1 MAEANAPLHHATVE
15 NKEHTMVGVLCQ
27 GGVLLEPSQ
36 IQQREEEN
44 CSFFTATLHSEACS
58 TEQML
63 PLRLPADKSSVW
75 VCKHLVPYQKTG
87 AKCYSLRSPLTVTD
101 QSCSGCHL
109 FNVGDAGERSDNLQ
123 QEWNRSSAPTKP
135 H

>member
-1 MAEANAPLHHATVE
+1 MLLCTMLQWKIKNILY
-15 NKEHTMVGVLCQ
+15 MVGVLCQ
-27 GGVLLEPSQ
+27 GGVLLELSQ

-44 CSFFTATLHSEACS
+44 CSFFTATFHSEVRS

-87 AKCYSLRSPLTVTD
+87 AKCYPLRSPLTVTD
-101 QSCSGCHL
+101 QSCSSCHL
-109 FNVGDAGERSDNLQ
+109 FNVGDAEERSENLQ
-123 QEWNRSSAPTKP
+123 PEWNRSSAHTKP